1 MRFEVQLT
9 DDAERDLAD
18 IVQYVARRDSVAS
31 ANHVLT
37 RLIDVAESLTS
48 NPQRGTR
55 PQELLAL
62 GDTQYLQLFFKP
74 YRLIYRM
81 AGKLVTIYVIA
92 DGRRDMQTLLTQRL
106 LR

>member
-9 DDAERDLAD
+9 DDAERELAD

-31 ANHVLT
+31 ANYVLT
-37 RLIDVAESLTS
+37 SLIEVAESLTS

-74 YRLIYRM
+74 YRLIYRI

-92 DGRRDMQTLLTQRL
+92 DGRRDMQTLLAQRL